1 MIIFFVISGLLI
13 LALIL
18 VGIVRH
24 DVVNLT
30 LEEART
36 IAAREAEKHI
46 QHEYC
51 RHTHGAA
58 RLSWV
63 IKGND
68 LHRAYEVEEYF
79 WSQHVIE
86 DAKSIVFRVFVDA
99 KTGEILEAKVV
110 KNAL

>member
-1 MIIFFVISGLLI
+1 LLI

-24 DVVNLT
+24 DVVNVSP
-30 LEEART
+30 EEARL
-36 IAAREAEKHI
+36 IAAREAKQHI
-46 QHEYC
+46 QYDYC
-51 RHTHGAA
+51 RHTHGPVKLA
-58 RLSWV
+58 WV

-68 LHRAYEVEEYF
+68 LYRVYEVEEYF
-79 WSQHVIE
+79 WSQHVVE